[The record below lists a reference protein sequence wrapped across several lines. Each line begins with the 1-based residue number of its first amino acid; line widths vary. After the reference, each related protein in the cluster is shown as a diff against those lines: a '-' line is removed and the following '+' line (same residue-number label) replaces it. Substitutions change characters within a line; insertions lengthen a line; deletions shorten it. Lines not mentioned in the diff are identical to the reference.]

1 MNEQKLTS
9 KDELTNLIKDKGIKT
24 WEEAIEFVRCLPY
37 GRNSNRTDFKLVISE
52 QKGSCSSKHAML
64 KKLADIN
71 DIPKIKLILGMYRMN
86 ETNTPKIGNVLTE
99 NNLEFIPE
107 AHCYLNIDR
116 KSIDITTSESN
127 FNKLEH
133 YIIEELEIQ
142 PEQVAD
148 FKVNYHKE
156 FIKNWIKETK
166 SELEFSQ
173 LWNIREKCIE
183 NLTQ

>member
-1 MNEQKLTS
+1 MNGQKLTS
-9 KDELTNLIKDKGIKT
+9 KDELTNLIKDKGIKN

-64 KKLADIN
+64 KKLADMN
-71 DIPKIKLILGMYRMN
+71 DIPNIKLILGMYRMN
-86 ETNTPKIGNVLTE
+86 ETNTPKIGNVLAK

-116 KSIDITTSESN
+116 KNIDITTTESN
-127 FNKLEH
+127 FKKFEND
-133 YIIEELEIQ
+133 IIEELEIQ
-142 PEQVAD
+142 PDQVVE
-148 FKVNYHKE
+148 FKVNYHKV
-156 FIKNWIKETK
+156 FIKKWIKETK

-173 LWNIREKCIE
+173 VWSIREKCIKS
-183 NLTQ
+183 LAQ

>member
-71 DIPKIKLILGMYRMN
+71 DIPNIKLILGMYRMN

-116 KSIDITTSESN
+116 KSIDITTSKSN

-166 SELEFSQ
+166 PELEFSQ